1 MCLTGN
7 KTFDSILV
15 IGATVAATVVAGP
28 QAGMATYAAIGA
40 GSGAAMAG
48 AQGRDPL
55 TGAVIGGILGGVTG
69 GMAPPGTDQA
79 AQIAAQEAAAQTVT
93 GQVGAAITNLSAQ
106 QFTSIGAQQ
115 VGQMAI
121 GTTAGAAFG
130 LMMPGTPD
138 YSGYTPASQQ
148 VVQQQFNSQQIA
160 TTGSGGRQATAS
172 LAEAIKRSKQRK
184 LSQADV
190 GDLSI
195 DTSSFASTGL
205 QFA

>member
-7 KTFDSILV
+7 KTFDTILV
-15 IGATVAATVVAGP
+15 IGLTVAATVVAGP
-28 QAGMATYAAIGA
+28 EAGIATYALIGA

-55 TGAVIGGILGGVTG
+55 TGAIIGGVLGGATG
-69 GMAPPGTDQA
+69 GMAPPGADQA
-79 AQIAAQEAAAQTVT
+79 ATISSQVGTELLKTTGQEFTTQAAQQLA
-93 GQVGAAITNLSAQ
+93 
-106 QFTSIGAQQ
+106 AQQ
-115 VGQMAI
+115 VGQVAI

-138 YSGYTPASQQ
+138 YTGYTPAAQQ
-148 VVQQQFNSQQIA
+148 VAQQQQFNSQQIA
-160 TTGSGGRQATAS
+160 TTGSGGRQASAS
-172 LAEAIKRSKQRK
+172 LAQAISRSKKRK

-190 GDLSI
+190 SDLSI

-205 QFA
+205 QLA